1 MESILEMCTVFSS
14 AHNSLT
20 KKNSDKLR
28 DEGEDL

>member
-20 KKNSDKLR
+20 KKKSEKLR
-28 DEGEDL
+28 DEGEEL